1 MAAVAIRYE
10 NVFWG
15 IIPYP
20 TNRSRLKMLAY
31 VVGRPCAY
39 FTTLNLLLRKNGH
52 FKMVLNMSTYF
63 VK

>member
-10 NVFWG
+10 NLFLG

-20 TNRSRLKMLAY
+20 TNRSRFKMLAY

-39 FTTLNLLLRKNGH
+39 FTTRNLLSRTNGY
-52 FKMVLNMSTYF
+52 FKMALNMSTYS